1 VFHVF
6 EAKIHVAWN
15 ARFSPTVIHCMVDH
29 QRACL
34 HMVESIPDQEIAVS
48 TILVTGANRGIGL
61 ALVKRYS
68 ARGDDVIGVC
78 RESSD
83 ALAATGA
90 RVEAGVDV
98 TDGAALAAL
107 ARRLGETRIDVL
119 VCNAGI
125 LSKESLGD
133 IGEDG
138 FDRMRRQFEVNSLG
152 PLRTVQALSGHL
164 AAGAKVGIVTS
175 RMGSVADNSSGGYYG
190 YRASKA
196 AVNAIGKSL
205 ALDLKERGIAVILLH
220 PGYVA
225 TEMVGGSGDISP
237 DASAAQLVERLDE
250 LSLAQT
256 GTFRHAKGDEL
267 PW

>member
-1 VFHVF
+1 
-6 EAKIHVAWN
+6 
-15 ARFSPTVIHCMVDH
+15 M
-29 QRACL
+29 Q
-34 HMVESIPDQEIAVS
+34 SILNQEIAVS

-61 ALVKRYS
+61 ALAKQYS
-68 ARGDDVIGVC
+68 VRGDDVIGVC
-78 RESSD
+78 REGSD
-83 ALAATGA
+83 ALMATGA

-107 ARRLGETRIDVL
+107 AKRLGETRIDVL

-125 LSKESLGD
+125 LSKETLGEID
-133 IGEDG
+133 EDG
-138 FDRMRRQFEVNSLG
+138 FERMRRQFEVNSLG
-152 PLRTVQALSGHL
+152 PLRTVQALSGQL

-175 RMGSVADNSSGGYYG
+175 RMGSVADNSSGGFYG

-205 ALDLKERGIAVILLH
+205 ALDLKDRGIGVMLLH

-225 TEMVGGSGDISP
+225 TEMVGGGGDISP
-237 DASAAQLVERLDE
+237 DAAAAQLVARLDA
-250 LSLAQT
+250 LTLAET
-256 GTFRHAKGDEL
+256 GSFHHAKGDEL